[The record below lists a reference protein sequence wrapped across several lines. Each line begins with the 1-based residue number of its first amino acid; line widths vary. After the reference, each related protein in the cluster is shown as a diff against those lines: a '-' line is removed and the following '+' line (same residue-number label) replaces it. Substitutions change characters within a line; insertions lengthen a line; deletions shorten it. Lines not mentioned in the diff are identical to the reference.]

1 MPHSPTLSTV
11 LMVER
16 AIKDTYG
23 VTKAQLWKSLPR
35 KVHYATF
42 LRVIE
47 YLEASNK
54 IVFDKEQI
62 VWVFPDNPKLDKLLN
77 SHVTTEPPQ
86 RGRWVKTK
94 K

>member
-1 MPHSPTLSTV
+1 
-11 LMVER
+11 MVER
-16 AIKDTYG
+16 AIKDTYSL
-23 VTKAQLWKSLPR
+23 TKAQLWKSLPR

-47 YLEASNK
+47 YLIASNK

-62 VWVFPDNPKLDKLLN
+62 VWVFPDNPKLDKLLD
-77 SHVTTEPPQ
+77 SRVTVEPPQ
-86 RGRWVKTK
+86 RGRWARK